1 MSSKRYE
8 LMLNSDNSLQL
19 DLFPF
24 FLSTKYGIPLAREG
38 DGPLR
43 SNKLVILGTRSPS
56 FSDHTRCFR
65 RESVDT
71 EACLCCPL
79 CG

>member
-1 MSSKRYE
+1 MPSKRYE
-8 LMLNSDNSLQL
+8 VMLNSDNSLQL

-38 DGPLR
+38 DGPFR

-56 FSDHTRCFR
+56 FSHHTRRFR
-65 RESVDT
+65 RQSVDA

-79 CG
+79 YG